1 MNINC
6 QISYHFSRSK
16 NKFIKRKTGK
26 SYPLNKKITPLD
38 FRLKYSMGHSKKS
51 IKSLQ
56 KQWILPFFVQI
67 QFRDKKLN
75 YWENGRRQTQYF
87 KGFRGSQTNGLKII
101 FGIPGTMFNLMQE
114 CEIKA
119 DHKMV

>member
-1 MNINC
+1 MDPPIFL
-6 QISYHFSRSK
+6 YKFSSE
-16 NKFIKRKTGK
+16 I
-26 SYPLNKKITPLD
+26 
-38 FRLKYSMGHSKKS
+38 
-51 IKSLQ
+51 
-56 KQWILPFFVQI
+56 
-67 QFRDKKLN
+67 KKLN

-101 FGIPGTMFNLMQE
+101 FGIPGTMFYLMQE